1 MAEKHAAKK
10 RLVSR
15 DAEGW
20 EADSRVGEGAA
31 MDTASDINDINV
43 SI

>member
-1 MAEKHAAKK
+1 MAEKNAASKW

-15 DAEGW
+15 W
-20 EADSRVGEGAA
+20 EADSKVGEGAA
-31 MDTASDINDINV
+31 MDTASDINV

>member
-1 MAEKHAAKK
+1 MAEKNATSKK

-15 DAEGW
+15 HEEGW

-31 MDTASDINDINV
+31 MDSSDINV

>member
-1 MAEKHAAKK
+1 MAEKNAGSKK
-10 RLVSR
+10 RFVSR
-15 DAEGW
+15 DEEGC

-31 MDTASDINDINV
+31 MDTASDINV

>member
-1 MAEKHAAKK
+1 MAEKNGASKW

-15 DAEGW
+15 DEEGW

-31 MDTASDINDINV
+31 MDTASDINV

>member
-1 MAEKHAAKK
+1 MAEKNAASKK

-15 DAEGW
+15 DEEGC
-20 EADSRVGEGAA
+20 ATDSRVGEGAA
-31 MDTASDINDINV
+31 MDTASDINV